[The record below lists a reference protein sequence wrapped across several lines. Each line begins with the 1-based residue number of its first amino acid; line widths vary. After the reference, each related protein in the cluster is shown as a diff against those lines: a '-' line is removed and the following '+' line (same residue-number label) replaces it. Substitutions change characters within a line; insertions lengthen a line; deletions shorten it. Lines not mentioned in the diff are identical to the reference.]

1 MRSPRPLTLA
11 TARLDVV
18 AATLDHVH
26 AELDG
31 RERLAALLHADV
43 EAGWPP
49 GEYDR
54 GAQEFFRD
62 RLCEGGAE
70 VVGWYTWYALRRGG
84 SQRVLVG
91 AGGFI
96 GPPSEEGDAEIGFS
110 IMPTW
115 RGRGY
120 ATELVG
126 ALLTWAFDDPRARRI
141 LAHTTPQNAASCR
154 ALEKSGFCLVGR
166 IEESQTMCFELLRPP
181 SVTAGS
187 ALGLGGF
194 GARGRSGRV

>member
-54 GAQEFFRD
+54 DAQKFFRD

-84 SQRVLVG
+84 SQRAVLIG
-91 AGGFI
+91 AAGFM

-110 IMPTW
+110 FVPAW
-115 RGRGY
+115 RGQGY

-126 ALLTWAFDDPRARRI
+126 ALLTWAFDDPRVCRI
-141 LAHTTPQNAASCR
+141 LAHTTAQNAASWR
-154 ALEKSGFCLVGR
+154 VLEKSGFHPAGR
-166 IEESQTMCFELLRPP
+166 VDESQTIRLELPRPL
-181 SVTAGS
+181 SSAGP
-187 ALGLGGF
+187 
-194 GARGRSGRV
+194 RCT